1 MCILATIPFLET
13 LSGNLFRRWFSSRDL
28 DGDGLYDDND
38 VMVWTFVAPDY
49 HLVQLSIVEID
60 IEDDPG
66 CEKDF
71 IAVR

>member
-1 MCILATIPFLET
+1 MEI

-38 VMVWTFVAPDY
+38 VMVWAFVAPGY